1 MKSLD
6 DIKLEIKREKLEKLK
21 NYKHKIINELIKLYL
36 YEESSR
42 YIDEVFNTDIH
53 DFKTLKQLKCLDI
66 SYRYYLIVRVM
77 DQYRRH
83 LDKEEIK
90 EDFFV
95 RVCKRYGLEVEEKTN
110 SNKKISKKRVIKK

>member
-42 YIDEVFNTDIH
+42 YIDEVFNIDIH
-53 DFKTLKQLKCLDI
+53 DFKRLKQLKCLDI
-66 SYRYYLIVRVM
+66 SYRDYLIVRVM

-83 LDKEEIK
+83 LDKEENIK
-90 EDFFV
+90 A
-95 RVCKRYGLEVEEKTN
+95 KSYQEV
-110 SNKKISKKRVIKK
+110 IYL